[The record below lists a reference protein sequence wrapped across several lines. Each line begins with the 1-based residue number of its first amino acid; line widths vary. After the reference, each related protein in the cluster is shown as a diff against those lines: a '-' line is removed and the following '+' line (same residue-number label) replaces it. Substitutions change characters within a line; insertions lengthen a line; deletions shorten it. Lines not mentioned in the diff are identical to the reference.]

1 MFLQYLSILIG
12 LFSATISLVLGIIS
26 LRYLRQTRA
35 VIFFSP
41 LMFVFAIWQVASVV
55 MSLSKGKEDTDFW
68 AIIVFVALIITAPL
82 FLAFVL
88 QYTGHENWTSR
99 KRLASLF
106 VIPIISI
113 VMICTNSFHHG
124 MFSDIHYSMD
134 GLLRYIDSI
143 QYGWYFWIH
152 TAYSFLLVFISIIL
166 IFQLGTRS
174 NRLYRQQ
181 AISLMIGVIS
191 AVTVTI
197 VSTLRLL
204 PQYRNEFSPLGFI
217 LTGIAF
223 FYSITRSQLLNIV
236 PIARD
241 MQIEN
246 MSDGMLVLNEA
257 GQIVDINPAAEAI
270 LHVHSKE
277 VISLTVEKA
286 LTDWHNV
293 IDDYRKR
300 GITQFEVPI
309 DGEGE
314 TKVCDVRIS
323 RIINRRGRLIGHLV
337 ILRDITQRKN
347 MEEELRISNEKL
359 TAQLGEINKLHS
371 LLQEQVI
378 RDPLTGLYNR
388 RYLNETLQHITDRT
402 MRKQN
407 PLSILMIDIDFFK
420 EINDVYGHTAGDNVL
435 VSLSEIFINNIRGC
449 DMLYRYGGEEFL
461 ILMVDTPLETA
472 RRRAEM
478 MRASIEEASFEI
490 DKKCIHMTISIGV
503 ATFPV
508 DGRDLWQVIDAAD
521 IALYEAKA
529 SGRNCIKCAS
539 ERV

>member
-12 LFSATISLVLGIIS
+12 AFSATISIVLGIIS

-41 LMFVFAIWQVASVV
+41 LMFVFAIWQVASILVGL
-55 MSLSKGKEDTDFW
+55 SLGNEDYDLWT
-68 AIIVFVALIITAPL
+68 IIVFVALIIAAPL

-88 QYTGHENWTSR
+88 QYTGQESWTSK

-106 VIPIISI
+106 VIPFISI
-113 VMICTNSFHHG
+113 VMVCTNSFHHW
-124 MFSDIHYSMD
+124 MFGDVHYSMD

-191 AVTVTI
+191 VVAVTVM
-197 VSTLRLL
+197 STLRLL
-204 PQYRNEFSPLGFI
+204 PQYRNVFSPLGFI

-270 LHVHSKE
+270 LHVQSKE
-277 VISLTVEKA
+277 VVSLPAEKVLA
-286 LTDWHNV
+286 EWSSV
-293 IDDYRKR
+293 IHDYRKR
-300 GITQFEVPI
+300 GITQFEVPVE
-309 DGEGE
+309 GQGE

-323 RIINRRGRLIGHLV
+323 RIINRRDKLIGHLV
-337 ILRDITQRKN
+337 ILRDISQRKR
-347 MEEELRISNEKL
+347 MEEELRVSNEKL
-359 TAQLGEINKLHS
+359 TSQLDEINKLHS

-378 RDPLTGLYNR
+378 RDPLTGLFNR
-388 RYLNETLQHITDRT
+388 RYLNETFQHITDRT
-402 MRKQN
+402 TRKQS
-407 PLSILMIDIDFFK
+407 PLSILMIDIDHFK
-420 EINDVYGHTAGDNVL
+420 NINDFYGHTAGDNVL
-435 VSLSEIFINNIRGC
+435 VSLSQAFVNNIRGC
-449 DMLYRYGGEEFL
+449 DMIYRYGGEEFL

-472 RRRAEM
+472 MQRAETI
-478 MRASIEEASFEI
+478 RALIEETSFEI
-490 DKKCIHMTISIGV
+490 DNKHIHLTISIGV
-503 ATFPV
+503 AAFPA

-521 IALYEAKA
+521 IALYGAKA
-529 SGRNCIKCAS
+529 SGRNCIKCAA